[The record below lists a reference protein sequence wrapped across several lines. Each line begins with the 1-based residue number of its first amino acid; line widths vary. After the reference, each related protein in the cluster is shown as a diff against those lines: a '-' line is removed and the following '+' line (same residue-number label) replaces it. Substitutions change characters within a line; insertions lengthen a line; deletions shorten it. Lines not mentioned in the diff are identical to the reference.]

1 MVLSLGPEID
11 IICQKGPDSFL
22 GVKIAKLVQGFVNM
36 IERSFIVS
44 MFNVNALIPFPQY

>member
-1 MVLSLGPEID
+1 MVLFLGPEIA

-22 GVKIAKLVQGFVNM
+22 GVEIAKLAQGLVKM
-36 IERSFIVS
+36 IDRSFIVS